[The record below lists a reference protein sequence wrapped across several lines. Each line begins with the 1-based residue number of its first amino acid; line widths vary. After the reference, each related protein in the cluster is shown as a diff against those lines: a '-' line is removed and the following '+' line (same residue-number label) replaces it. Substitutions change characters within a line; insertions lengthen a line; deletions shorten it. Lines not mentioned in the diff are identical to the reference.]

1 MLFFWSFDSCLVA
14 CPLSPIANDPIIK
27 TRKRRRTVAT
37 AVVGLRRRVHPT
49 PPQKVF
55 AVAERSS
62 ASRYVCTC
70 VCVFCVCMSSFSNGS
85 KPPARALFMDI
96 IPSPNPESGFVSKV
110 SSRRKEKSGKKV
122 DVVRRH
128 RPRQESASLAKCF
141 DQIQPTTM
149 RGSSWFLASQSSP
162 FSAITSK
169 ICGC

>member
-1 MLFFWSFDSCLVA
+1 MDLAASYPTQTDRDGLDINTSARRRQRTPPPQSLPSFQLDIPRPSHRDLANSQTAPRNQNAMLFFWSFDSCLVA
-14 CPLSPIANDPIIK
+14 CPLSSIANDPIIK

-96 IPSPNPESGFVSKV
+96 IPPQPRIWFCFQSK
-110 SSRRKEKSGKKV
+110 
-122 DVVRRH
+122 
-128 RPRQESASLAKCF
+128 
-141 DQIQPTTM
+141 
-149 RGSSWFLASQSSP
+149 
-162 FSAITSK
+162 
-169 ICGC
+169 